1 MFRIVGKLF
10 EPYVV
15 QLLPDLLTSFADA
28 NEAVRQTAD
37 ETARALMQSLST
49 HGVKLVLPSLLR
61 ALDQDS
67 WRTKCASAE
76 LLGAMS
82 YCAPRQLSASLPSI
96 VPKLCEILVD
106 THAKVQRAGEKALKQ
121 IAQVMQNPEILGIS
135 THLMAGLVDPASK
148 TKSSLEV
155 IVNTKFVHY
164 VDSPSLAL
172 MMPIIQR
179 AFGERNT
186 ETRKMAAQI
195 IANIYS
201 LADHKVRISSLIY
214 ILQAYRTWNHIWKPL
229 FRVLKKL
236 L

>member
-1 MFRIVGKLF
+1 MF

-15 QLLPDLLTSFADA
+15 QLLPDLLASFGDS

-37 ETARALMQSLST
+37 ETARALMQTLSAY
-49 HGVKLVLPSLLR
+49 GVKLILPSLLK
-61 ALDQDS
+61 ALDEDS

-106 THAKVQRAGEKALKQ
+106 THAKVQKSGQKALKQ
-121 IAQVMQNPEILGIS
+121 IAQVIQNPEILSIS
-135 THLMAGLVDPASK
+135 SHLIAGLVDPASK

-172 MMPIIQR
+172 MIPIIQR
-179 AFGERNT
+179 SFGERNT
-186 ETRKMAAQI
+186 ETRKMATQI

-201 LADHKVRISSLIY
+201 LADHKVTKFLLFYVILRIWSLI
-214 ILQAYRTWNHIWKPL
+214 WKHL
-229 FRVLKKL
+229 FQELRKRL
-236 L
+236 

>member
-1 MFRIVGKLF
+1 MGKLF

-15 QLLPDLLTSFADA
+15 QLLPDLLVSFADT

-37 ETARALMQSLST
+37 DTARALMQSLST

-61 ALDQDS
+61 ALDDDS

-76 LLGAMS
+76 FLGAMS
-82 YCAPRQLSASLPSI
+82 HCAPRQLSASLPSI
-96 VPKLCEILVD
+96 VPKLSEILVD
-106 THAKVQRAGEKALKQ
+106 THGKVQKAGERALKQ
-121 IAQVMQNPEILGIS
+121 IAQVIQNPEILAIS
-135 THLMAGLVDPASK
+135 THLLAGLVDPANK
-148 TKSSLEV
+148 TKASLEV

-179 AFGERNT
+179 AFTERNT
-186 ETRKMAAQI
+186 ETRKMASQI

-201 LADHKVRISSLIY
+201 LANQKVSIF
-214 ILQAYRTWNHIWKPL
+214 L
-229 FRVLKKL
+229 FCFVRL
-236 L
+236 